1 MATTYTLISSVTV
14 GSGGAANI
22 TFSSIPSTYTDLCL
36 VTSARSNVAGTYG
49 TGFYLEYNGSGGT
62 AYDTRAL
69 EGYSSTAASYTTAG
83 FSALNLGGVVGT
95 SQTANTFNSTQVYIP
110 NYAGSNNKSA
120 SIDNVQ
126 ENNSTTAWDH
136 NLSAGL
142 WSNTAAITQI
152 KLTANTGSFVQYT
165 TAYLYGISSS

>member
-1 MATTYTLISSVTV
+1 MATYSLISSVTV

-22 TFSSIPSTYTDLCL
+22 TFSSIPSTFTDLCL

-49 TGFYLEYNGSGGT
+49 TGFYLEFNNSGGT

-69 EGYSSTAASYTTAG
+69 EGYSSSVGSYTTGG
-83 FSALNLGGVVGT
+83 FSALNLGAVVGS
-95 SQTANTFNSTQVYIP
+95 SQTANTFNNTQVYIP
-110 NYAGSNNKSA
+110 NYASSNNKST

-126 ENNSTTAWDH
+126 ENNSSTAWDN

-142 WSNTAAITQI
+142 WSNSAAINQI

-165 TAYLYGISSS
+165 TAYLYGISNA